1 MQFGQLLLL
10 AFAGIYFLLAVTFRS
25 YAQPI
30 MILCVIPFAIVGALL
45 GHLAFGN
52 SFALFSWLGV
62 IAAIGV
68 VVNDNVVLVDRCNQ
82 IRGYFALREKRPG
95 NAVLDEDEGW
105 EPHEITLPNG
115 RVVEYVGI
123 APDLEPHEE
132 MITEGAESG
141 FAQGPIELRTSAQMK
156 WDSSEYRER
165 AEVLE
170 GMGFQ
175 VMRVKAERGIT
186 EASVSRFRQIF
197 LTSVTEFVGTSPMIL
212 ENAAIVQFLKPMVLS
227 LAFGVLICMP
237 ATLILTP
244 AFYMIGID
252 IKRGVTGL
260 FGFYARLYGDRRK
273 LAAAE

>member
-1 MQFGQLLLL
+1 M
-10 AFAGIYFLLAVTFRS
+10 
-25 YAQPI
+25 
-30 MILCVIPFAIVGALL
+30 
-45 GHLAFGN
+45 
-52 SFALFSWLGV
+52 

-82 IRGYFALREKRPG
+82 IRGYFALRRKEAANTP
-95 NAVLDEDEGW
+95 LDEEEGW

-115 RVVEYVGI
+115 QVVEYVGI

-132 MITEGAESG
+132 MIIEGAESG
-141 FAQGPIELRTSAQMK
+141 FKRGPIELRSSTQMRF
-156 WDSSEYRER
+156 DNTEFRER
-165 AEVLE
+165 AQELE
-170 GMGFQ
+170 AMGFQ
-175 VMRVKAERGIT
+175 VMRVKAERGIV

-212 ENAAIVQFLKPMVLS
+212 ENAAIVQFLKPMVIS

-252 IKRGVTGL
+252 FKRGFTFMVKVWAPL
-260 FGFYARLYGDRRK
+260 FRDRRK